1 MTVDSGGRTVLV
13 TGGNRGLGLET
24 CRALHHLG
32 VRVILTA
39 RDTAGGAAAAKA
51 IGVDFAPLDVT
62 SRDSIAALATRL
74 AREGRRID
82 VLVNNAAIALDGFDA
97 AVARKT
103 IDANVYGPLHVT
115 EALLPV
121 IPDGGGI
128 VMVSSGVGEL
138 SGLSGP
144 IRRALSDERLT
155 VERLLETMESF
166 VTAVGDDTWR
176 DGGWPG
182 SAYRL
187 SKAGLNALTRIFAR
201 EFAPRG
207 IRVNAVCPGWVRTR
221 MGGSS
226 ATRSIV
232 EGAKSIVWG
241 AMVPDDGTTG
251 GFFRDG
257 RSIRW

>member
-1 MTVDSGGRTVLV
+1 MAVGDGRTVLV

-24 CRALHHLG
+24 CRGLHQLG
-32 VRVILTA
+32 ARVILTA
-39 RDTAGGAAAAKA
+39 RDTADGAAAAKA

-62 SRDSIAALATRL
+62 SRDSMAALADRL
-74 AREGRRID
+74 AREGRQID

-97 AVARKT
+97 KVARAT
-103 IDANVYGPLHVT
+103 IDTNVHGPLHVT

-121 IPDGGGI
+121 IPDGGAI
-128 VMVSSGVGEL
+128 VMVSSSVGEL

-155 VERLLETMESF
+155 VAQLLELMESY
-166 VTAVGDDTWR
+166 VSAVADDTWR

-182 SAYRL
+182 SAYRF
-187 SKAGLNALTRIFAR
+187 SKAGLNALTRILAR
-201 EFAPRG
+201 DLAPRRN
-207 IRVNAVCPGWVRTR
+207 RVNAVCPGWVRTR

-232 EGAKSIVWG
+232 EGGKSIVWG
-241 AMVPDDGTTG
+241 AMIPEDGPTG